1 MVLQKSHMKM
11 VILLLISLLISSIIP
26 SRDAYAAT
34 NAVEAIKEYENLI
47 IASARKTG
55 VWASVTA
62 AQMIQECANPFGEL
76 ETKGNNFFGIK
87 WSESHGTRYPGAI
100 GVEYLTNENSG
111 TSSEVTITAKFTHFP
126 SVQDGITEHSI
137 IWWNGMYEPEL
148 RILEN
153 LNSTMDEFLREASN
167 GPYSTDA
174 NYYNALKSHI
184 KNYNLEELDKKAFP
198 EGRKFCGFGD
208 RKVGEYK
215 YPDDGYNGSASDVG
229 SVQTGDNGLSYVVV
243 KEKDLTGM
251 YPESFFLDDSKNLEL
266 PSYDNLTLKEKLT
279 LDRLKTNIKEQN
291 SWSLWDTIRVL
302 TVFSGLC
309 VLVYAVIFIVGYL
322 FDKSNNLIEIS
333 LITVLTL
340 GCLQF
345 SDEDIEIKG
354 YVNKSRLLKIEA
366 ALFAVGFFLVGGGL
380 FSFLIDVLWYTERLL
395 G

>member
-1 MVLQKSHMKM
+1 M
-11 VILLLISLLISSIIP
+11 VILLLITLIFSSIIP

-34 NAVEAIKEYENLI
+34 NALEAIEEYEKLI

-76 ETKGNNFFGIK
+76 ETKGNNFFGMK
-87 WSESHGTRYPGAI
+87 WAESHATRYPGAYP
-100 GVEYLTNENSG
+100 VEYATNEFSG
-111 TSSEVTITAKFTHFP
+111 TSGEVTITANFTHFP
-126 SVQDGITEHSI
+126 SVEDGITEHSI

-148 RILEN
+148 KILEN
-153 LNSTMDEFLREASN
+153 LNSSMDDFLREMSN
-167 GPYSTDA
+167 GPYCTDA
-174 NYYNALKSHI
+174 NYYSALKSLI
-184 KNYNLEELDKKAFP
+184 RRYNLEELDKKAFP

-229 SVQTGDNGLSYVVV
+229 SLQTGDNGLSYVVV

-251 YPESFFLDDSKNLEL
+251 YPESFFLNDSKDLEL
-266 PSYDNLTLKEKLT
+266 PSYDNLSLKEKLT
-279 LDRLKTNIKEQN
+279 LDRLKTNINEQN

-302 TVFSGLC
+302 TVFAGLC
-309 VLVYAVIFIVGYL
+309 ILVYAVIFIVGYL

-333 LITVLTL
+333 LISVLTL
-340 GCLQF
+340 GYLKF
-345 SDEDIEIKG
+345 SDEDVEIRG
-354 YVNKSRLLKIEA
+354 YVNQSRLIKIEI
-366 ALFAVGFFLVGGGL
+366 ALFITGFFLVGGGL